1 MTMNNLHEYIGLI
14 IAIIVVL
21 IVIAAQIYSFLK
33 TKKKISEL
41 EGLFEDVDNLSLK
54 ETSITSGILQNKS
67 SLQKFLQNIPSR
79 YSDEDD
85 SGDEYTDLSLIVPQ
99 NKNIYGKLGLIICAK
114 TLEQAQI
121 WEYLKIF
128 VIVKKEH

>member
-1 MTMNNLHEYIGLI
+1 MNNLHEYIGLI

-54 ETSITSGILQNKS
+54 ETSITSGILQISPHYRS
-67 SLQKFLQNIPSR
+67 SCRTYLPVIAMKMIAVMNI
-79 YSDEDD
+79 
-85 SGDEYTDLSLIVPQ
+85 Q
-99 NKNIYGKLGLIICAK
+99 ICR
-114 TLEQAQI
+114 
-121 WEYLKIF
+121 
-128 VIVKKEH
+128 

>member
-99 NKNIYGKLGLIICAK
+99 NKNIYGVD
-114 TLEQAQI
+114 TN
-121 WEYLKIF
+121 
-128 VIVKKEH
+128 

>member
-41 EGLFEDVDNLSLK
+41 EGLFEDVDNLSLEVTK
-54 ETSITSGILQNKS
+54 
-67 SLQKFLQNIPSR
+67 R
-79 YSDEDD
+79 
-85 SGDEYTDLSLIVPQ
+85 V
-99 NKNIYGKLGLIICAK
+99 
-114 TLEQAQI
+114 
-121 WEYLKIF
+121 
-128 VIVKKEH
+128 

>member
-14 IAIIVVL
+14 ISIIVVL

-85 SGDEYTDLSLIVPQ
+85 SSDEYTDLSLIVPQ
-99 NKNIYGKLGLIICAK
+99 KRSIYGKL
-114 TLEQAQI
+114 
-121 WEYLKIF
+121 
-128 VIVKKEH
+128 

>member
-1 MTMNNLHEYIGLI
+1 MNNLHEYIGLI

-85 SGDEYTDLSLIVPQ
+85 SGDEIYRFVVDSSSKQKYLWEIRIDYLS
-99 NKNIYGKLGLIICAK
+99 
-114 TLEQAQI
+114 
-121 WEYLKIF
+121 
-128 VIVKKEH
+128 H

>member
-85 SGDEYTDLSLIVPQ
+85 SGDE
-99 NKNIYGKLGLIICAK
+99 
-114 TLEQAQI
+114 
-121 WEYLKIF
+121 
-128 VIVKKEH
+128 

>member
-85 SGDEYTDLSLIVPQ
+85 SGDEIYRFVVDSSSKQKYLWEIRIDYLS
-99 NKNIYGKLGLIICAK
+99 
-114 TLEQAQI
+114 
-121 WEYLKIF
+121 
-128 VIVKKEH
+128 H

>member
-67 SLQKFLQNIPSR
+67 SLQKFLQNIPS
-79 YSDEDD
+79 
-85 SGDEYTDLSLIVPQ
+85 LPL
-99 NKNIYGKLGLIICAK
+99 
-114 TLEQAQI
+114 
-121 WEYLKIF
+121 
-128 VIVKKEH
+128 

>member
-1 MTMNNLHEYIGLI
+1 MLLQPKS
-14 IAIIVVL
+14 IA
-21 IVIAAQIYSFLK
+21 FLK
-33 TKKKISEL
+33 QRKISEL

-99 NKNIYGKLGLIICAK
+99 NKISMGN
-114 TLEQAQI
+114 
-121 WEYLKIF
+121 
-128 VIVKKEH
+128 